1 MPDYLSASDS
11 FTVIILKGSLNQS
24 GCMTNSV
31 VCAIIGTYLS
41 WRHPIEKI
49 YIVAVRLLFESGCH
63 ECYRDIWP
71 IWMDDISKRGSLS
84 PCVFPEK
91 KASQFCPGREN
102 TKKVKAKSHRNS
114 VTDTWILWSLKEGTR
129 FYWMCSLSLKEN
141 AFLPSKKN
149 ELVHRV

>member
-1 MPDYLSASDS
+1 MPNYLSASDW

-24 GCMTNSV
+24 GCMTSSGLCNYWHIFIVTSSHRKD
-31 VCAIIGTYLS
+31 I
-41 WRHPIEKI
+41 H
-49 YIVAVRLLFESGCH
+49 IVAVRLLFESGCH

-71 IWMDDISKRGSLS
+71 ICMDDISKRGSLS
-84 PCVFPEK
+84 VRFSRKK

-129 FYWMCSLSLKEN
+129 FYWMCGVFSEFEGK
-141 AFLPSKKN
+141 
-149 ELVHRV
+149 RVFA